1 MSYKTGSTKEEKSE
15 VNKPKK
21 TILTKEERELIEVQ
35 EKIDKFPV
43 IVHSSVKLKI
53 FKETGRGLC
62 VTQKIT
68 KGKQLIEIPVMRST
82 CVLPVWSE
90 LSATSSMVISLSVN
104 EIVTPKYI
112 IDNCKI
118 ITSYLKNIRIEYP
131 GWVLILTGTG
141 SQSEKKRYLIDPLG
155 DLENIS

>member
-1 MSYKTGSTKEEKSE
+1 
-15 VNKPKK
+15 
-21 TILTKEERELIEVQ
+21 
-35 EKIDKFPV
+35 
-43 IVHSSVKLKI
+43 
-53 FKETGRGLC
+53 
-62 VTQKIT
+62 
-68 KGKQLIEIPVMRST
+68 
-82 CVLPVWSE
+82 
-90 LSATSSMVISLSVN
+90 MVISVSVN